1 VAGAAVNAYLA
12 AVRAPFLC
20 EYHGLFTSIIHA
32 TVRFS
37 WYTRRVPWD
46 SGASPCRWACTE
58 STRLTVLLPRLAR
71 SIHSGLTA
79 KEKHQRN
86 LSDRK
91 LRSSMRD
98 VLSALSDPE
107 YNSSSIF
114 FSRPSVSI
122 MSGLAK
128 KAKSEWS
135 TDSRGSLFTRRHH
148 EVTTPGLWLSPRRY
162 ALIT

>member
-1 VAGAAVNAYLA
+1 VSLGLHGIDPTHSATPEAGAFN
-12 AVRAPFLC
+12 
-20 EYHGLFTSIIHA
+20 T
-32 TVRFS
+32 
-37 WYTRRVPWD
+37 
-46 SGASPCRWACTE
+46 
-58 STRLTVLLPRLAR
+58 
-71 SIHSGLTA
+71 
-79 KEKHQRN
+79 RN

-148 EVTTPGLWLSPRRY
+148 EVTTPGLWFSPRRY